1 MKLIKSF
8 NKMADSSTTFS
19 QDAVEARSLLNELGE
34 IFKSLK
40 DENTKFKKDIND
52 IHQRTAP
59 RLESEQVIEN
69 DNDVNDIVDID
80 ESDNDVIDEDKFDHR
95 KKSYHRGND
104 YKGKLIGTKNLKRH
118 STNYHLKKDVDF
130 SKNEVIDEVK
140 KILKK
145 NTCLVA
151 GASINYN
158 GHGPQKISIF
168 FHSKIEEKRIYNKEN
183 PDPNKRHEWH
193 DLIIKK

>member
-1 MKLIKSF
+1 
-8 NKMADSSTTFS
+8 MADSSTTFS

-80 ESDNDVIDEDKFDHR
+80 ESDNDVIDEDEEDIDWR
-95 KKSYHRGND
+95 AVNEKKREEVISHYAGI
-104 YKGKLIGTKNLKRH
+104 LT
-118 STNYHLKKDVDF
+118 DVDNNWNDVYKY
-130 SKNEVIDEVK
+130 SGDMIYDDDTNISEVEIIARD
-140 KILKK
+140 
-145 NTCLVA
+145 
-151 GASINYN
+151 
-158 GHGPQKISIF
+158 
-168 FHSKIEEKRIYNKEN
+168 IYNN
-183 PDPNKRHEWH
+183 TSRFNNSYVQ
-193 DLIIKK
+193 